1 MNYILRTNHGIS
13 LTAEERY
20 LRFKEKNPQIVKR
33 IKQKDLAAY
42 IGVTPEFMSMIKAKI
57 KKRSAT

>member
-1 MNYILRTNHGIS
+1 MFMYPVLD
-13 LTAEERY
+13 
-20 LRFKEKNPQIVKR
+20 